1 MGSGD
6 PPWITLWWAMS
17 IPTYADAVRFV
28 RRQPRI
34 NTSTLADGLGIR
46 WGVALDYLERMERSG
61 VVGAIEDDGWWPV
74 ARSKDPPVARKPSAA
89 APGKGATLR
98 RGSQPLPEKPAE
110 TAALPPPPSTAA
122 NDQQQLMEKLRE
134 AARVLM
140 AERENMQKLR
150 DACRLLIAER
160 EAWKRRALAAEARML
175 TEEADEMDRQRFDA
189 LRRVLAR
196 ELHPDYA
203 PAGLGDMS
211 LREALFKS
219 IWPKV
224 EQIERKGRSG

>member
-1 MGSGD
+1 M
-6 PPWITLWWAMS
+6 PP
-17 IPTYADAVRFV
+17 PTYADAVRYV

-46 WGVALDYLERMERSG
+46 WSLALDYLERMERSG
-61 VVGAIEDDGWWPV
+61 VVGAIQDDGWWPV
-74 ARSKDPPVARKPSAA
+74 ARSKDPPIARKPDTSD
-89 APGKGATLR
+89 KVTRLR
-98 RGSQPLPEKPAE
+98 RGNPPKPESPTEPTVLTPSPKPSAD
-110 TAALPPPPSTAA
+110 
-122 NDQQQLMEKLRE
+122 NNQQQMLDKLRE

-203 PAGLGDMS
+203 PADQGDLS

>member
-1 MGSGD
+1 
-6 PPWITLWWAMS
+6 MS
-17 IPTYADAVRFV
+17 IPSYADAVRFV
-28 RRQPRI
+28 RRQSRI
-34 NTSTLADGLGIR
+34 NTSTLADALGVR
-46 WGVALDYLERMERSG
+46 WGVALDLLERMERSG
-61 VVGAIEDDGWWPV
+61 VVGAIDDDGWWPV
-74 ARSKDPPVARKPSAA
+74 TRSQDPPIARKPGAA
-89 APGKGATLR
+89 APGRGATLR
-98 RGSQPLPEKPAE
+98 RGRAPAPRKPADGP
-110 TAALPPPPSTAA
+110 ALPPPQSPAA
-122 NDQQQLMEKLRE
+122 NDQQHLLEKLRE

-150 DACRLLIAER
+150 DVCRLLIAER
-160 EAWKRRALAAEARML
+160 EAWKRRALASEARML

-203 PAGLGDMS
+203 PADRGDLS

-224 EQIERKGRSG
+224 EQIERKRRSG

>member
-1 MGSGD
+1 M
-6 PPWITLWWAMS
+6 P
-17 IPTYADAVRFV
+17 IPSYADAVRYV

-46 WGVALDYLERMERSG
+46 WGIALDYLERMERSG
-61 VVGAIEDDGWWPV
+61 VVGAIDDDGWWPV
-74 ARSKDPPVARKPSAA
+74 ARSKDPPIARKPSAA
-89 APGKGATLR
+89 EPGKGATLR
-98 RGSQPLPEKPAE
+98 RRSQPAPEKPAV
-110 TAALPPPPSTAA
+110 TPALPPPPSAAAA
-122 NDQQQLMEKLRE
+122 NDQQQMMDKLRE

-175 TEEADEMDRQRFDA
+175 TEEADEMDRQRFDS

-203 PAGLGDMS
+203 PADRGDMS

-224 EQIERKGRSG
+224 EQIERKRRSG

>member
-1 MGSGD
+1 
-6 PPWITLWWAMS
+6 MS
-17 IPTYADAVRFV
+17 IPSYADAVRYV

-46 WGVALDYLERMERSG
+46 WALALDYLERMERSR
-61 VVGAIEDDGWWPV
+61 VVGAIQDDGWWPV
-74 ARSKDPPVARKPSAA
+74 ARSQEPPIARKPET
-89 APGKGATLR
+89 KGQALR
-98 RGSQPLPEKPAE
+98 RGNPPAAEAPEPP
-110 TAALPPPPSTAA
+110 ALPPPPSAAAA
-122 NDQQQLMEKLRE
+122 NDQQQVMDKLRE

-203 PAGLGDMS
+203 PADRGDLS

-224 EQIERKGRSG
+224 EQIERKRRTG

>member
-1 MGSGD
+1 MD
-6 PPWITLWWAMS
+6 
-17 IPTYADAVRFV
+17 
-28 RRQPRI
+28 
-34 NTSTLADGLGIR
+34 
-46 WGVALDYLERMERSG
+46 
-61 VVGAIEDDGWWPV
+61 
-74 ARSKDPPVARKPSAA
+74 
-89 APGKGATLR
+89 
-98 RGSQPLPEKPAE
+98 
-110 TAALPPPPSTAA
+110 
-122 NDQQQLMEKLRE
+122 KLRE

-175 TEEADEMDRQRFDA
+175 TEEADEMDRQRFGA

-224 EQIERKGRSG
+224 EQIERKGRAG

>member
-1 MGSGD
+1 M
-6 PPWITLWWAMS
+6 P

-34 NTSTLADGLGIR
+34 NTSALADGLGIR
-46 WGVALDYLERMERSG
+46 WSLALDYLQRMEQAG
-61 VVGAIEDDGWWPV
+61 VVGAIDDHGWWPV
-74 ARSKDPPVARKPSAA
+74 SRPKGPPAVRKPAPAPAA
-89 APGKGATLR
+89 APPQSPTPKLERPPETPAAAP
-98 RGSQPLPEKPAE
+98 PLG
-110 TAALPPPPSTAA
+110 PSG
-122 NDQQQLMEKLRE
+122 DEEQQKLLEKLRE

-175 TEEADEMDRQRFDA
+175 TEEADEMDRHRFDA

-203 PAGLGDMS
+203 PANCADLP

-224 EQIERKGRSG
+224 EQIERKGRAG

>member
-1 MGSGD
+1 M
-6 PPWITLWWAMS
+6 P
-17 IPTYADAVRFV
+17 IPSYADAVRYV

-34 NTSTLADGLGIR
+34 NTSTLADGLAIR
-46 WGVALDYLERMERSG
+46 WSLALDFLERMERSG
-61 VVGAIEDDGWWPV
+61 VVGAIQDDGWWPV
-74 ARSKDPPVARKPSAA
+74 ARSKDPPIARKPDTSD
-89 APGKGATLR
+89 KGTQLR
-98 RGSQPLPEKPAE
+98 RGSPPKAGSPTEPDALAPPPK
-110 TAALPPPPSTAA
+110 TAAD
-122 NDQQQLMEKLRE
+122 NDQQKLTDKLRE

-203 PAGLGDMS
+203 PADRGDIS

-224 EQIERKGRSG
+224 EQIERKGRSS

>member
-1 MGSGD
+1 M
-6 PPWITLWWAMS
+6 
-17 IPTYADAVRFV
+17 PTPSYADAVRYV
-28 RRQPRI
+28 RRQSRI
-34 NTSTLADGLGIR
+34 NASTLSDGLGVR
-46 WGVALDYLERMERSG
+46 WGVALDYLERMERAG
-61 VVGAIEDDGWWPV
+61 VVGAIDDDGWWPV
-74 ARSKDPPVARKPSAA
+74 ARIEGPPVARKNGTSA
-89 APGKGATLR
+89 KSNMLR
-98 RGSQPLPEKPAE
+98 RGRPTGAHDTEPP
-110 TAALPPPPSTAA
+110 ALPPPASAA
-122 NDQQQLMEKLRE
+122 SAHDQQQLLDKLRE

-203 PAGLGDMS
+203 PANLGDVS

-224 EQIERKGRSG
+224 EQIERKGRTV

>member
-1 MGSGD
+1 M
-6 PPWITLWWAMS
+6 P
-17 IPTYADAVRFV
+17 IPTYADAVRYV

-46 WGVALDYLERMERSG
+46 WGIALDYLERMERAG

-74 ARSKDPPVARKPSAA
+74 ARSKGQPIARKTEAA
-89 APGKGATLR
+89 DKGTTLR
-98 RGSQPLPEKPAE
+98 RGSPATRERPAE
-110 TAALPPPPSTAA
+110 TPALSPPPSPATS
-122 NDQQQLMEKLRE
+122 DQQQMLDKLRE

-140 AERENMQKLR
+140 AEQENMQKLR

-203 PAGLGDMS
+203 PADRGDMS

>member
-1 MGSGD
+1 M
-6 PPWITLWWAMS
+6 P
-17 IPTYADAVRFV
+17 IPSYADAVRFV

-46 WGVALDYLERMERSG
+46 WSLALDYLERMERSR
-61 VVGAIEDDGWWPV
+61 VVGAIQDDGWWPV
-74 ARSKDPPVARKPSAA
+74 ARIEGPPAARKPGASD
-89 APGKGATLR
+89 KSATLR
-98 RGSQPLPEKPAE
+98 RGNPPMAEKPAE
-110 TAALPPPPSTAA
+110 TPALPPSPNATPG
-122 NDQQQLMEKLRE
+122 NDQQQMLDKLRE

-140 AERENMQKLR
+140 AERDNMQKLR

-175 TEEADEMDRQRFDA
+175 TEEADEMDRKRFDA

-203 PAGLGDMS
+203 PADRGDIS

-224 EQIERKGRSG
+224 EQIERKGRAG

>member
-1 MGSGD
+1 
-6 PPWITLWWAMS
+6 MS
-17 IPTYADAVRFV
+17 IPTYADAVRYV

-46 WGVALDYLERMERSG
+46 WGIALDYLERMERAG
-61 VVGAIEDDGWWPV
+61 VVGAIDDDGWWPV
-74 ARSKDPPVARKPSAA
+74 ARSKGQPIARKT
-89 APGKGATLR
+89 GASDKSTTLR
-98 RGSQPLPEKPAE
+98 RGNTPDAEKLTEAPV
-110 TAALPPPPSTAA
+110 LPPPLNATTN
-122 NDQQQLMEKLRE
+122 NDQQQMLEKLRE

-140 AERENMQKLR
+140 AERENLQKLR

-203 PAGLGDMS
+203 PADRGDIS

>member
-1 MGSGD
+1 M
-6 PPWITLWWAMS
+6 P
-17 IPTYADAVRFV
+17 IPSYADAVRYV

-34 NTSTLADGLGIR
+34 NTSTLADGLTIR
-46 WGVALDYLERMERSG
+46 WSLALDYLERMERSG
-61 VVGAIEDDGWWPV
+61 VVGAIQDDGWWPV
-74 ARSKDPPVARKPSAA
+74 ARIEGPPAARKPGTSS
-89 APGKGATLR
+89 PGNGNVLR
-98 RGSQPLPEKPAE
+98 RGGPPDSGVPPE
-110 TAALPPPPSTAA
+110 ALNLAPPPSPASDA
-122 NDQQQLMEKLRE
+122 DQQKLMDKLRE
-134 AARVLM
+134 AARVLL

-203 PAGLGDMS
+203 PADRGDIS

>member
-1 MGSGD
+1 
-6 PPWITLWWAMS
+6 L
-17 IPTYADAVRFV
+17 
-28 RRQPRI
+28 
-34 NTSTLADGLGIR
+34 
-46 WGVALDYLERMERSG
+46 LD
-61 VVGAIEDDGWWPV
+61 
-74 ARSKDPPVARKPSAA
+74 
-89 APGKGATLR
+89 
-98 RGSQPLPEKPAE
+98 
-110 TAALPPPPSTAA
+110 
-122 NDQQQLMEKLRE
+122 KLRE

-203 PAGLGDMS
+203 PADRGDMS
-211 LREALFKS
+211 LRESLFKS

>member
-1 MGSGD
+1 M
-6 PPWITLWWAMS
+6 P
-17 IPTYADAVRFV
+17 IPSYADAVRYV

-74 ARSKDPPVARKPSAA
+74 ARSKDPPIARKPSAA
-89 APGKGATLR
+89 ASGKGATLR
-98 RGSQPLPEKPAE
+98 RGTKPAPEKADEAP
-110 TAALPPPPSTAA
+110 ALPPSPSAAAA
-122 NDQQQLMEKLRE
+122 NDQQRVMDKLRE

-203 PAGLGDMS
+203 PADRGDMS

>member
-1 MGSGD
+1 M
-6 PPWITLWWAMS
+6 P
-17 IPTYADAVRFV
+17 IPSYADAVRYV

-34 NTSTLADGLGIR
+34 NTSTLADGLAIR
-46 WGVALDYLERMERSG
+46 WSLALDYLERMERSG
-61 VVGAIEDDGWWPV
+61 VVGAIQDDGWWPV
-74 ARSKDPPVARKPSAA
+74 ARIEGPPAARKPSTSG
-89 APGKGATLR
+89 PGKDSVLR
-98 RGSQPLPEKPAE
+98 RGGPSDSGVPPE
-110 TAALPPPPSTAA
+110 TLNLAAPPSPASDA
-122 NDQQQLMEKLRE
+122 DQQKLMDKLRE

-203 PAGLGDMS
+203 PADRGDIS

-224 EQIERKGRSG
+224 EQIERKGRSS

>member
-1 MGSGD
+1 M
-6 PPWITLWWAMS
+6 P
-17 IPTYADAVRFV
+17 IPSYADAVRYV

-46 WGVALDYLERMERSG
+46 WGAALDYLERMERSG

-74 ARSKDPPVARKPSAA
+74 VRSKDPPIARKPSAA
-89 APGKGATLR
+89 APGKAATLR
-98 RGSQPLPEKPAE
+98 RDSQPAPEKPAG
-110 TAALPPPPSTAA
+110 TPALPPPPSATAS
-122 NDQQQLMEKLRE
+122 NDQQQMMDKLRE

-140 AERENMQKLR
+140 AERENMQKLS

-203 PAGLGDMS
+203 PADRGDMS

-224 EQIERKGRSG
+224 EQIERKRRSG

>member
-1 MGSGD
+1 M
-6 PPWITLWWAMS
+6 PT
-17 IPTYADAVRFV
+17 PTYADAVRYM

-34 NTSTLADGLGIR
+34 NTSALADGLGIR
-46 WGVALDYLERMERSG
+46 WSLALGYLQRMEQAG
-61 VVGAIEDDGWWPV
+61 IVGAIDDHGWWPV
-74 ARSKDPPVARKPSAA
+74 SRPQGPPAVRKAA
-89 APGKGATLR
+89 AAQPATPPQGPGPK
-98 RGSQPLPEKPAE
+98 PEKPQEAP
-110 TAALPPPPSTAA
+110 AAATPPGQSG
-122 NDQQQLMEKLRE
+122 NEDQQKLLEKLRD

-160 EAWKRRALAAEARML
+160 EAWKRHALAAEARML
-175 TEEADEMDRQRFDA
+175 TEEADEMDRHRFDE

-203 PAGLGDMS
+203 PANCADLP

-224 EQIERKGRSG
+224 EQIERKGRAG

>member
-1 MGSGD
+1 
-6 PPWITLWWAMS
+6 
-17 IPTYADAVRFV
+17 
-28 RRQPRI
+28 
-34 NTSTLADGLGIR
+34 
-46 WGVALDYLERMERSG
+46 MEQAG
-61 VVGAIEDDGWWPV
+61 VVGAIDDHGWWPV
-74 ARSKDPPVARKPSAA
+74 SRPQGPPAVRKATVAQAA
-89 APGKGATLR
+89 TPQQSPTPKFERPQEALVAGAPLGQ
-98 RGSQPLPEKPAE
+98 S
-110 TAALPPPPSTAA
+110 
-122 NDQQQLMEKLRE
+122 NDEGQQKLLEKLRD

-175 TEEADEMDRQRFDA
+175 TEEADEMDRHRFDA

-203 PAGLGDMS
+203 PANCADLP

-224 EQIERKGRSG
+224 EQIERKGRGG

>member
-1 MGSGD
+1 M
-6 PPWITLWWAMS
+6 P
-17 IPTYADAVRFV
+17 IPTYADAVRYV

-46 WGVALDYLERMERSG
+46 WSLALDYLERMERSR
-61 VVGAIEDDGWWPV
+61 VVGAIQDDGWWPV
-74 ARSKDPPVARKPSAA
+74 ARSKDPPIARRPEASD
-89 APGKGATLR
+89 KGTTLR
-98 RGSQPLPEKPAE
+98 RGSPVAAEKPTE
-110 TAALPPPPSTAA
+110 TAALPPPASATATH
-122 NDQQQLMEKLRE
+122 DRQQMLDKLRE

-203 PAGLGDMS
+203 PPDRGDLS

-224 EQIERKGRSG
+224 EQIERKGRSS